1 MAENMDGIG
10 QYLTFALGDEE
21 YAISVSMV
29 REVLEVPRVTK
40 IPRMPPFMRGVINL
54 RGTVVPVIDLRVK
67 FGMPETAIEKS
78 PAIIVLEIPTGSEGD
93 ERLCVGAFSD
103 AVNKVITLEESA
115 ISPPPRI
122 GTMIDTAFIRGM
134 GQGDGDFVVILDVA
148 SIFSEGDLD
157 AIGNVA
163 ENVETLD

>member
-1 MAENMDGIG
+1 MAENTEGIG

-67 FGMPETAIEKS
+67 FGMAETAIEKS
-78 PAIIVLEIPTGSEGD
+78 TAIIVLEIPAGPEGD

-103 AVNKVITLEESA
+103 AVNKVITLEDSA

-122 GTMIDTAFIRGM
+122 GTMIDTEFIRGM
-134 GQGDGDFVVILDVA
+134 GQVDGDFVVILDVSA
-148 SIFSEGDLD
+148 IFTEGDLD
-157 AIGNVA
+157 AIGNVP
-163 ENVETLD
+163 ENAETLD